1 MCLFTQCHGVCQVA
15 TVGLAGSRRPLL
27 DFTMLATLTCPL
39 EGGEMVE
46 TVSNSEVPERRA
58 FWNPKHR
65 QLYVDDMDNA
75 FFERK
80 KKSHFYYAIR
90 KLKMSISR

>member
-1 MCLFTQCHGVCQVA
+1 MAGVDR
-15 TVGLAGSRRPLL
+15 AGSRRPLPA
-27 DFTMLATLTCPL
+27 FAMLATLPFPL
-39 EGGEMVE
+39 EGGGMLE
-46 TVSNSEVPERRA
+46 TVSDSENVQPVPERRA

-65 QLYVDDMDNA
+65 QLYVDVMDNA
-75 FFERK
+75 FLERK

>member
-1 MCLFTQCHGVCQVA
+1 
-15 TVGLAGSRRPLL
+15 
-27 DFTMLATLTCPL
+27 MLATLPFPL
-39 EGGEMVE
+39 EGGDMLE
-46 TVSNSEVPERRA
+46 TVSDSENVQPVPERRA

-65 QLYVDDMDNA
+65 QLYVDVMDNA
-75 FFERK
+75 FLERK